1 MDISG
6 IGSVYSD
13 YLTSQATS
21 SKTSSLQSKLEN
33 VSGDDAD
40 DDELMEA
47 CKEFESYF
55 IEQVYGEMLE
65 TTKLFSDDDED
76 GYASKM
82 VDYYKDFAIQEL
94 SEQTTESGSL
104 GLANILY
111 EQMKRNYGIDTVTPE
126 TVSAASSEVETDEDD

>member
-6 IGSVYSD
+6 ISSVYSD
-13 YLTSQATS
+13 YLTSQAAS

-33 VSGDDAD
+33 ASSSDS
-40 DDELMEA
+40 DDELLEA

-55 IEQVYGEMLE
+55 IEQVYSSMLE

-76 GYASKM
+76 SYASKM

-94 SEQTTESGSL
+94 SDQTTESGSL

-111 EQMKRNYGIDTVTPE
+111 EQMKRNYGIDTVSPE
-126 TVSAASSEVETDEDD
+126 TVSAASSAVETEEDE

>member
-1 MDISG
+1 MDMSG
-6 IGSVYSD
+6 ISSIYSD

-33 VSGDDAD
+33 TSSSES
-40 DDELMEA
+40 DDELLEA

-55 IEQVYGEMLE
+55 IEQVYNEMLE
-65 TTKLFSDDDED
+65 TTNLFSDDEDD
-76 GYASKM
+76 GYASRM

-94 SEQTTESGSL
+94 SEQTTDSGSL

-111 EQMKRNYGIDTVTPE
+111 EQMKRNYGIDTVSPE
-126 TVSAASSEVETDEDD
+126 TVSAASSAVETEDDD

>member
-1 MDISG
+1 MDIGG
-6 IGSVYSD
+6 ISTVYSD

-21 SKTSSLQSKLEN
+21 SSASTLQNKLEN
-33 VSGDDAD
+33 VSSSESD
-40 DDELMEA
+40 DDLMEA

-55 IEQVYGEMLE
+55 IEQVYSEMLK
-65 TTKLFSDDDED
+65 TTDLFSAEEDD

-104 GLANILY
+104 GLANLLY
-111 EQMKRNYGIDTVTPE
+111 EQMKRTYDIDTVTPE
-126 TVSAASSEVETDEDD
+126 TVSAASTAVETTEEDN

>member
-1 MDISG
+1 MDMSG

-33 VSGDDAD
+33 ASSSDS
-40 DDELMEA
+40 DDELLEA

-55 IEQVYGEMLE
+55 IEQVYSSMLE

-76 GYASKM
+76 SYASKM

-94 SEQTTESGSL
+94 SDQTTESGSL

-111 EQMKRNYGIDTVTPE
+111 EQMKRNYGIDTVSPE
-126 TVSAASSEVETDEDD
+126 TVSAASSAVETEDEE

>member
-1 MDISG
+1 MDMSG

-13 YLTSQATS
+13 YLTSQAAS

-33 VSGDDAD
+33 ASSSDS
-40 DDELMEA
+40 DDELLEA

-55 IEQVYGEMLE
+55 IEQVYSSMLE
-65 TTKLFSDDDED
+65 TTKLFSDDEED
-76 GYASKM
+76 SYASKM

-94 SEQTTESGSL
+94 SDQTTESGSL

-111 EQMKRNYGIDTVTPE
+111 EQMKRNYGIDTVSPE
-126 TVSAASSEVETDEDD
+126 TVSAASSAVESEDEE